1 VILILRRL
9 WARLEVV
16 IFFFHGIR
24 TTLEKGANRVDRQL
38 DGRELDRKRRKVIRN
53 GFNRGVVDTF
63 VLDHRLKN
71 SLIREARFRT
81 SAASS
86 LRRTE

>member
-1 VILILRRL
+1 VISILHRL

-24 TTLEKGANRVDRQL
+24 TTLEKGTKRVDRQL
-38 DGRELDRKRRKVIRN
+38 DRRELDRKGRKVISK
-53 GFNRGVVDTF
+53 GFNRGVVG
-63 VLDHRLKN
+63 VLDHRLEN
-71 SLIREARFRT
+71 SLIRETRFRT

-86 LRRTE
+86 LRSRTE